1 MTATPEI
8 FKKSSDI
15 AEYLTTV
22 LQAIRVT
29 NGYKTDIGA
38 TVYRGRLKHDEDRV
52 PYCVLIEGEDRPQEN
67 DGGRLDVTLEQ
78 DFVLGAY
85 VLCNVD
91 NPNDA
96 AHLAIKD
103 IKKAVFS
110 SDLARKQVAG
120 ARGANGRVAKLSYRG
135 KDIGPRADGKNI
147 VFAVVHITVAF
158 AEDLLDA

>member
-22 LQAIRVT
+22 LQGIRT
-29 NGYKTDIGA
+29 ADGYNTDIGA

-85 VLCNVD
+85 VLCDVD

-110 SDLARKQVAG
+110 SDMARRPVAG
-120 ARGANGRVAKLSYRG
+120 ARGANGRVVKLSYRG

-147 VFAVVHITVAF
+147 VFAVVHISVTF

>member
-1 MTATPEI
+1 MTATHEI

-110 SDLARKQVAG
+110 SALARRPIAG

-147 VFAVVHITVAF
+147 VFAVVHITVTF

>member
-1 MTATPEI
+1 MTATPAL

-15 AEYLTTV
+15 AEYLTEV
-22 LQAIRVT
+22 LGTIKVA
-29 NGYKTDIGA
+29 NGYNTDIGA

-52 PYCVLIEGEDRPQEN
+52 PYAVLIEGEDRPQEN

-85 VLCNVD
+85 VFCNAD

-96 AHLAIKD
+96 AHDAIAD

-110 SDLARKQVAG
+110 SDLARRPVAG
-120 ARGANGRVAKLSYRG
+120 ARGGNGRVAKLSYRG

-147 VFAVVHITVAF
+147 VFAVVHISVTF

>member
-1 MTATPEI
+1 MTTPTI

-15 AEYLTTV
+15 AEYLTEV
-22 LQAIRVT
+22 LGTIKAA
-29 NGYKTDIGA
+29 NGYKTDLGT

-52 PYCVLIEGEDRPQEN
+52 PYAVLIEGEDRPGETG
-67 DGGRLDVTLEQ
+67 DPKDVMIVQ

-85 VLCNVD
+85 VHCNVD

-96 AHLAIKD
+96 AHDAIKD
-103 IKKAVFS
+103 IKKAVFR
-110 SDLARKQVAG
+110 SDLARKQMAG
-120 ARGANGRVAKLSYRG
+120 ARGGNGRVKNLEYKG

-147 VFAVVHITVAF
+147 VFAVVHISVTF

>member
-1 MTATPEI
+1 MTANPEI

-22 LQAIRVT
+22 LQGISIAE
-29 NGYKTDIGA
+29 GYNTDIGA
-38 TVYRGRLKHDEDRV
+38 TVFRGRLKHDEDRV

-85 VLCNVD
+85 VHCDVD

-96 AHLAIKD
+96 AHRAIKD

-110 SDLARKQVAG
+110 SDLARRPVAG

-147 VFAVVHITVAF
+147 VFAVVHISVTF
-158 AEDLLDA
+158 AEDLTDA

>member
-1 MTATPEI
+1 MTTPTI
-8 FKKSSDI
+8 YKKSSDI
-15 AEYLTTV
+15 AEYLTEV
-22 LQAIRVT
+22 LGTIKVA
-29 NGYKTDIGA
+29 NGYKTDLGT

-52 PYCVLIEGEDRPQEN
+52 PYAGLIEGEDRPQEN

-85 VLCNVD
+85 VFCNVD

-96 AHLAIKD
+96 AHDAIKD

-110 SDLARKQVAG
+110 SDLARKQMAG
-120 ARGANGRVAKLSYRG
+120 ARGGNGRVAKLSYRG

-147 VFAVVHITVAF
+147 VFAVVHITVTF

>member
-15 AEYLTTV
+15 AEYLTEV
-22 LQAIRVT
+22 LGTIKVA
-29 NGYKTDIGA
+29 NGYHTDIGA

-110 SDLARKQVAG
+110 SDLARRPIAG
-120 ARGANGRVAKLSYRG
+120 ARGANGRVKSLSYRG

-147 VFAVVHITVAF
+147 VFAVVHITVTF
-158 AEDLLDA
+158 AENLLEA

>member
-1 MTATPEI
+1 MTTPTI

-15 AEYLTTV
+15 AEYLTEV
-22 LQAIRVT
+22 LGTIKVA
-29 NGYKTDIGA
+29 NGYNTDIGA

-85 VLCNVD
+85 VFCNVD

-96 AHLAIKD
+96 AHDAIKD

-110 SDLARKQVAG
+110 SALARRPIAG

-147 VFAVVHITVAF
+147 VFTVVHITVTF
-158 AEDLLDA
+158 AENLLDA

>member
-1 MTATPEI
+1 MTATPAI

-15 AEYLTTV
+15 AEYLTEV
-22 LQAIRVT
+22 LGTIKVS
-29 NGYKTDIGA
+29 NGYNTDIGA

-52 PYCVLIEGEDRPQEN
+52 PYAVLIEGEDRPQEN

-85 VLCNVD
+85 VFCNVD

-96 AHLAIKD
+96 AHDAIAD

-110 SDLARKQVAG
+110 SNLARRPVAG

-135 KDIGPRADGKNI
+135 KDIGPRSDGKNI
-147 VFAVVHITVAF
+147 VFAVVHISVTF
-158 AEDLLDA
+158 AENLLDA

>member
-1 MTATPEI
+1 MTSTPAI

-15 AEYLTTV
+15 AEYLTAV
-22 LQAIRVT
+22 LQGVT
-29 NGYKTDIGA
+29 KANGYKTDLGT

-52 PYCVLIEGEDRPQEN
+52 PYAVLIEGEDRPQEN
-67 DGGRLDVTLEQ
+67 DGGRMDITLEQ

-85 VLCNVD
+85 VHCNVD

-96 AHLAIKD
+96 AHDAIKD

-110 SDLARKQVAG
+110 SDLARRQIAG

-147 VFAVVHITVAF
+147 VFAVVHITVTF
-158 AEDLLDA
+158 AENLLDA

>member
-1 MTATPEI
+1 MTTPAV

-15 AEYLTTV
+15 AEYLTEV
-22 LQAIRVT
+22 LGSIQTA
-29 NGYKTDIGA
+29 NGYLTDLGT
-38 TVYRGRLKHDEDRV
+38 TVYRGKLKHDEDRV
-52 PYCVLIEGEDRPQEN
+52 PYAVLIEGEDRPGETGAQK
-67 DGGRLDVTLEQ
+67 DITITQ

-85 VLCNVD
+85 VFCDVD

-96 AHLAIKD
+96 AHEAIKD

-110 SDLARKQVAG
+110 SELARRTVAG
-120 ARGANGRVAKLSYRG
+120 ARGANGRIQNLTYRG

-147 VFAVVHITVAF
+147 VFAVVHISVTF

>member
-1 MTATPEI
+1 MTATTAI

-15 AEYLTTV
+15 AEYLTEV
-22 LQAIRVT
+22 LGTIKVS
-29 NGYKTDIGA
+29 NGYNTDIGA

-52 PYCVLIEGEDRPQEN
+52 PYAVLIEGEDRPQEN

-85 VLCNVD
+85 VFCNVD

-96 AHLAIKD
+96 AHDAIAD

-110 SDLARKQVAG
+110 SDLARKQMAG
-120 ARGANGRVAKLSYRG
+120 ARGGNGRVKNLEYKG

-147 VFAVVHITVAF
+147 VFAVVHISVTF

>member
-22 LQAIRVT
+22 LQGISIAG
-29 NGYKTDIGA
+29 GYNTDIGA
-38 TVYRGRLKHDEDRV
+38 AVFRGRLKHDEDCV
-52 PYCVLIEGEDRPQEN
+52 PYCVLIEGEDRPEEN
-67 DGGRLDVTLEQ
+67 DGGRLDLTLAQ

-85 VLCNVD
+85 VHCDVD

-110 SDLARKQVAG
+110 SDLARRQVAG
-120 ARGANGRVAKLSYRG
+120 ARGGNGRVKKLSYRG

-147 VFAVVHITVAF
+147 VFAVVHITVVF
-158 AEDLLDA
+158 AEDLLDS

>member
-78 DFVLGAY
+78 DFVPGAY
-85 VLCNVD
+85 VFCNVD

-96 AHLAIKD
+96 AHLAPKD
-103 IKKAVFS
+103 TKKAVFS
-110 SDLARKQVAG
+110 SDLARKQMAG
-120 ARGANGRVAKLSYRG
+120 ARGGNGRVKNMEYKG

-147 VFAVVHITVAF
+147 VFAVVHISVTF